1 MNTITPLQSVSGVG
15 AIGQQQSGKTALPP
29 NLDFGQILTATV
41 AEARSGGRFL
51 LSIGDAHLLAQ
62 SDAALQVGQ
71 TLKLRLTA
79 TQPQIELK
87 IVSSDAMPQLI
98 GKSISLISKNISVT
112 SLVSQ
117 LNQQQPAFLS
127 SLSSTSKEALNF
139 FSTNELALADPADPQ
154 GGEILKQLINRLG
167 LSMERLLADGKSEK
181 ASLTLKSAL
190 LEIASSFKNA
200 ENVSENTH
208 KILSAL
214 EVFQMAQIQLDTSKQ
229 FIYPLPLPFLEN
241 GFLLVDQDA
250 AKSEGNDQA
259 RTPYKFS
266 LHLTMSEL
274 GFIRIDFFQAAEGL
288 FIRFHAEDT
297 DKSAFAS
304 SFGDELRQSIT
315 TPLAGLAFAA
325 DAGDPVK
332 YLLKQLFSDGN
343 QVLDTKI

>member
-15 AIGQQQSGKTALPP
+15 SIGQQQSGKAALPP

-51 LSIGDAHLLAQ
+51 LSIGDSHLLAQ

-98 GKSISLISKNISVT
+98 GKSISLISKNISIA

-117 LNQQQPAFLS
+117 LNQQQPSLLN
-127 SLSSTSKEALNF
+127 SLSSTSKETLNF
-139 FSTNELALADPADPQ
+139 FSTNELADPADPQ

-167 LSMERLLADGKSEK
+167 LSMERLLADGKSDK
-181 ASLTLKSAL
+181 ASATLKSAL

-259 RTPYKFS
+259 GTPYKFS

-288 FIRFHAEDT
+288 FIRFHAEDS

-304 SFGDELRQSIT
+304 SFGDELRQAIT